1 MFRGG
6 NNQPTQIF
14 HRSCT
19 NTCIKHIHLREVETR
34 MQQEISFK
42 VRILLDDESKKI
54 KSRDI

>member
-1 MFRGG
+1 MFKGG

-34 MQQEISFK
+34 MKQEVSFE
-42 VRILLDDESKKI
+42 VRILLDDESKN
-54 KSRDI
+54 